1 MMIQT
6 HKTVPNG
13 QTLILPLVPLDVA
26 VQPSLPLIVEV
37 APLPRA
43 DKETASGVGE
53 VPKLVHKHRLAN
65 FAFDWDMMHP
75 LEVAILVKPE
85 PHMGQ
90 QERLW

>member
-43 DKETASGVGE
+43 DKETASGTLFHPSGRGRIKTVHAS
-53 VPKLVHKHRLAN
+53 KLMKRKGN
-65 FAFDWDMMHP
+65 
-75 LEVAILVKPE
+75 I
-85 PHMGQ
+85 
-90 QERLW
+90 